1 MSSSTGHASQKS
13 AASEENAKDSGS
25 AAAETK
31 RPRVPPLTPLTRP
44 LGSLRP
50 QEGSPSKGLGSQAIA
65 TKPDETT
72 RGGKAKMVFT
82 PTIAARKKKL
92 AEWV

>member
-1 MSSSTGHASQKS
+1 MSTSTPRASQKS
-13 AASEENAKDSGS
+13 TASEENAKSSGS
-25 AAAETK
+25 TAAGADETK
-31 RPRVPPLTPLTRP
+31 RPPGTPLTRP

-65 TKPDETT
+65 TKPDEIT

-82 PTIAARKKKL
+82 PTVAARKKKA
-92 AEWV
+92 AE